1 MLSLP
6 SHPAQSFDDAVARI
20 AQLQAQDNDTI
31 HPKSQ
36 TQFLSHGH
44 KTPRA
49 ILLLH
54 GYTDSVHQYDVLSG
68 LLFAQGSNVFVPRV
82 PHHGY
87 RDRMSD
93 AHSTLTATQL
103 VEWANSVTDMAV
115 GLGDTLTV
123 IGLSMGGVLAT
134 WVAEQRADVE
144 RVLIVSP
151 AYGAH
156 VLPRNITVPAAQ
168 LLKRLPNFFVW
179 WDTALKEKQ
188 GFDYSY
194 PRYATRT
201 LANLF
206 VLGSELLQHARVKP
220 PAARE
225 VWMITN
231 ANDESVSNILCA
243 EFVTAWRAHSP
254 KQIHTYEYPRALGI
268 PHDIMDVNDP
278 AVKPVSVFPPLL
290 EIVQQEFQ
298 PTGA

>member
-1 MLSLP
+1 MKLSLP
-6 SHPAQSFDDAVARI
+6 SHPAQSFDDAVARV
-20 AQLQAQDNDTI
+20 AALQVQDTDLI

-36 TQFLSHGH
+36 THFASHGA

-49 ILLLH
+49 VLLLH
-54 GYTDSVHQYDVLSG
+54 GYTDSVHQYDVL
-68 LLFAQGSNVFVPRV
+68 AQELYKQGYNVFIPRL

-87 RDRMSD
+87 LDRMSP
-93 AHSTLTATQL
+93 AHSTLTAAEL
-103 VEWANSVTDMAV
+103 LDWVNNATDIAV
-115 GLGDTLTV
+115 GLGNTLTV

-134 WVAEQRADVE
+134 WVAAQRADVE

-156 VLPRNITVPAAQ
+156 VIPRGITFPVAG
-168 LLKRLPNFFVW
+168 LLKRLPNRWMW
-179 WDTALKEKQ
+179 WDTELQAKH

-194 PRYATRT
+194 PRFSTRT

-206 VLGSELLQHARVKP
+206 LLAKDLLQQARAKP
-220 PAARE
+220 PVARA

-243 EFVTAWRAHSP
+243 EFVQAWRALSP
-254 KQIHTYEYPRALGI
+254 NQIHTYEYARELGL

-278 AVKPVSVFPPLL
+278 AVKPDSVFPPLL
-290 EIVQQEFQ
+290 EIVNQ
-298 PTGA
+298 PLKFA